1 MTGFPVSEGT
11 FLEAPC
17 KAFWFARAYHQG
29 NLHVNNESDFFI
41 FYMLPMAQHQQT
53 NINKLTS
60 TAQTAFSG
68 QALIVMGENWL
79 MKEGVYLYDKN
90 MFHPQSVLNVLILE
104 SCTT

>member
-29 NLHVNNESDFFI
+29 NLHVNNESDFFLFFI

-53 NINKLTS
+53 HFNCTNGF
-60 TAQTAFSG
+60 FSG

-79 MKEGVYLYDKN
+79 MKEVVYLYDKN
-90 MFHPQSVLNVLILE
+90 IFHPQSVLNVLILE